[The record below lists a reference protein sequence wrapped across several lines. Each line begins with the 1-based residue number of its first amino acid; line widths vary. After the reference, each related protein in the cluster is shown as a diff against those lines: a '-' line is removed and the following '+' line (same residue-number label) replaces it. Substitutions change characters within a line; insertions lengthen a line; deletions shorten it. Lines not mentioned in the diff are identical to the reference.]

1 MYKTFFTHAR
11 QTPVRLLVN
20 SLFVALLAISTT
32 QALAQTSP
40 TPSPKK
46 TQSTQPTQP
55 ANPIAKKLLGTWE
68 VKNPRNPS
76 SSESLKFIFTPA
88 GKLLIV
94 MSPGVSGTPLVYET
108 RYEINSKPKPMHL
121 DVTLPTENQKVQ
133 TIFEFTNDDKLR
145 VELYESNPGKSRP
158 TTFPTRTPLFE
169 KISSSTNLP
178 KDAKVVEPG
187 RPKTPA
193 TTTPENKP
201 APPTTTPENKPAPNT
216 TTPQNKPA
224 PTTTTPENKPAPPT
238 SEPENN
244 SGNSTPKK

>member
-1 MYKTFFTHAR
+1 MYKTVLTHTR
-11 QTPVRLLVN
+11 QTSVRVLVN
-20 SLFVALLAISTT
+20 SLLVGLLAISTT
-32 QALAQTSP
+32 QVFAQNSP

-46 TQSTQPTQP
+46 TQSTQP

-68 VKNPRNPS
+68 VKNSRNPS
-76 SSESLKFIFTPA
+76 SPESLKFIFTPA

-121 DVTLPTENQKVQ
+121 DVTLPTDNQKVQ
-133 TIFEFTNDDKLR
+133 TIFEFTKDDKLR

-178 KDAKVVEPG
+178 KDAKVVQPG
-187 RPKTPA
+187 LPKTP
-193 TTTPENKP
+193 P
-201 APPTTTPENKPAPNT
+201 AT

-224 PTTTTPENKPAPPT
+224 PATTTPQNKPAPATTTPQNKPTPAT
-238 SEPENN
+238 SERQNN
-244 SGNSTPKK
+244 SGNSAPKK